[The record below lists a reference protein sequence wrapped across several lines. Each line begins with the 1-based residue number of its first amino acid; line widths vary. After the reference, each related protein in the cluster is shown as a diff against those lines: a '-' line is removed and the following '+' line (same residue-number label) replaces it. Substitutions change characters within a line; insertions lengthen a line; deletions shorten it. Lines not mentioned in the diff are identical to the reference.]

1 MDNKTNEYNTEMKRA
16 IAFIFL
22 ISLAIVIFF
31 NITFFNT
38 TNYEFNTE
46 MFLTLLPFNL
56 IGLSTTLYLVLII
69 FYNIGKSIIK
79 TE

>member
-1 MDNKTNEYNTEMKRA
+1 MDNRKNDYNTEMKRA
-16 IAFIFL
+16 IAIIFL
-22 ISLAIVIFF
+22 ISLVIMIFF
-31 NITFFNT
+31 NIAFFNT

-79 TE
+79 ME

>member
-1 MDNKTNEYNTEMKRA
+1 MDKKKDEYNTEAKRA

-22 ISLAIVIFF
+22 ISLIIVIFF
-31 NITFFNT
+31 NISFFYS

-56 IGLSTTLYLVLII
+56 IGLSSTLYLVLII
-69 FYNIGKSIIK
+69 FYNIGKSLTDNK
-79 TE
+79 